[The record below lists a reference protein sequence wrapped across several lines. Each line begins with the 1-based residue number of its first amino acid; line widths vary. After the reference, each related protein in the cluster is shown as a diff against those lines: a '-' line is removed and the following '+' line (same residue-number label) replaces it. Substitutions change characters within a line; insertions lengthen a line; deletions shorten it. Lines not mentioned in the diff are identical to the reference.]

1 MIRLD
6 HKAYEDLDVTAVLMD
21 GWKPAGWCELE
32 KDTDTY
38 TDDSW
43 QGCDFR
49 YLSQAGLNDE
59 IACNL
64 VITSR
69 KSKALTTNYE
79 SRVKIELVRDGEPNE
94 FVGGIIYHNNAIGA

>member
-1 MIRLD
+1 MSRLD

-21 GWKPAGWCELE
+21 TWKQGNWCELE

-38 TDDSW
+38 TDDIW
-43 QGCDFR
+43 AGCDFR
-49 YLSQAGLNDE
+49 YQSRVAGL
-59 IACNL
+59 IACNI

-79 SRVKIELVRDGEPNE
+79 SRVKIELVRDGEPND

>member
-1 MIRLD
+1 MTRLD
-6 HKAYEDLDVTAVLMD
+6 HNSYDELDVTAVLMD
-21 GWKPAGWCELE
+21 TWKQGNWCELE

-49 YLSQAGLNDE
+49 YQSRVAGL
-59 IACNL
+59 IACNI

-79 SRVKIELVRDGEPNE
+79 SRVKIELVRDGEPND
-94 FVGGIIYHNNAIGA
+94 FVGGIIYHNNAIGG

>member
-6 HKAYEDLDVTAVLMD
+6 HNAYDELDVTAVLMD
-21 GWKPAGWCELE
+21 TWRHGNWCELE

-43 QGCDFR
+43 EGCDFR
-49 YLSQAGLNDE
+49 YLSQAGLDDE
-59 IACNL
+59 IACNI

-79 SRVKIELVRDGEPNE
+79 SRVKIELVRDGEPNDFE
-94 FVGGIIYHNNAIGA
+94 GGIIYHNNAIGA

>member
-21 GWKPAGWCELE
+21 GWKPAGWCELH

-43 QGCDFR
+43 DGCDFR
-49 YLSQAGLNDE
+49 YQSSVAGL